1 MSKDL
6 ERRLDRLAT
15 ELTQGAVAPPPAAAR
30 RRGRRHRRRQ
40 LALGAV
46 LVVVV
51 AGVWAGPGAG
61 LLDRPGSPS
70 AAPGAPSTVAAPPL
84 AVPKVAEG
92 QFAVMIQDPPGGFP
106 RRIQGPITNCGRI
119 DTGAN
124 LYPQMVVGEVRYQA
138 KILVVNVLPQP
149 AVKEPPLQPRNFRTP
164 WAVASLRPL
173 DGNGGEDQPFLVAEQ
188 PQAHLQVDRADGT
201 KGSIVGAYRVVR
213 GVRSG
218 AATTIQTIRELTGAQ
233 LAMAWNCEAK
243 P

>member
-46 LVVVV
+46 LVVAV

-138 KILVVNVLPQP
+138 KSLI
-149 AVKEPPLQPRNFRTP
+149 
-164 WAVASLRPL
+164 SLREARSGL
-173 DGNGGEDQPFLVAEQ
+173 KMGLVA
-188 PQAHLQVDRADGT
+188 R
-201 KGSIVGAYRVVR
+201 
-213 GVRSG
+213 
-218 AATTIQTIRELTGAQ
+218 
-233 LAMAWNCEAK
+233 
-243 P
+243 

>member
-1 MSKDL
+1 
-6 ERRLDRLAT
+6 
-15 ELTQGAVAPPPAAAR
+15 
-30 RRGRRHRRRQ
+30 
-40 LALGAV
+40 
-46 LVVVV
+46 
-51 AGVWAGPGAG
+51 
-61 LLDRPGSPS
+61 
-70 AAPGAPSTVAAPPL
+70 VAAPPL

-218 AATTIQTIRELTGAQ
+218 AATTIQTVRELTGAQ
-233 LAMAWNCEAK
+233 LTMAWNCEGQAVTDDRNDRPGRRSGTAASAWPSEEGDPAK
-243 P
+243 GAARRQEMRGADSTRCGGRPSPERR

>member
-46 LVVVV
+46 LVV

-92 QFAVMIQDPPGGFP
+92 QFAVMIQDPPGGVP
-106 RRIQGPITNCGRI
+106 AAHPGP
-119 DTGAN
+119 DH
-124 LYPQMVVGEVRYQA
+124 Q
-138 KILVVNVLPQP
+138 
-149 AVKEPPLQPRNFRTP
+149 
-164 WAVASLRPL
+164 LRPDRHGRQPL
-173 DGNGGEDQPFLVAEQ
+173 PTDGG
-188 PQAHLQVDRADGT
+188 RR
-201 KGSIVGAYRVVR
+201 GSLPG
-213 GVRSG
+213 
-218 AATTIQTIRELTGAQ
+218 
-233 LAMAWNCEAK
+233 
-243 P
+243 